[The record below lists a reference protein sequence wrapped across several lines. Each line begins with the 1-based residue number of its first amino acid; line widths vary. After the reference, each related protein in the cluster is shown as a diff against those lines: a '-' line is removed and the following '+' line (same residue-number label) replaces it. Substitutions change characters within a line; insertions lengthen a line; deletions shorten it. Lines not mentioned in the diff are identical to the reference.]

1 MMFNCLILTAIESI
15 FQLNFYVK
23 DYFIV
28 SEYCFKCLPE
38 ICLIFFILYTLVTL
52 FNDIKYSLFQYYK
65 LLIILCIILFI
76 LI

>member
-1 MMFNCLILTAIESI
+1 MFNYLILITIESI

-38 ICLIFFILYTLVTL
+38 ICLMFFILYTLVTL

-65 LLIILCIILFI
+65 FDFQ
-76 LI
+76 